1 MRGQRADYVYLD
13 EVDYMSPADFD
24 SVTAIAA
31 ERTDIGIC
39 MSSTPTGKRSQF
51 WKACTNPKMGYKEHY
66 HPSTHNPNWCDAM
79 EAEFRTQL
87 SEQGYI
93 HEILAEFGE
102 EETGVFNKDK
112 VDKAMEYEYYAY
124 NELDYYQKIRCKDNG
139 IMPKMYLYPKGKRA
153 HINPFR
159 TMGVDWDKYQASS
172 SIIILDYD
180 MITDKFK
187 VIKRIEVPKSEYS
200 YDNAVNLIIELN
212 EQYNPAW
219 IYVDRGAAEYQLE
232 KLHMYGDEHP
242 SSGLKNKVKGWQFKN
257 SIDIIDPIT
266 FETNREPMKPFMVN
280 QLAIAF
286 DRERMILSPFD
297 EVLHKQLIDY
307 SVEKI
312 SQSGQPIF
320 TSENEHFVDAL
331 GLAYLA
337 MVLEFKELTNMMKDP
352 ETTNKIAH
360 SNKNI
365 VTVGLNSVFN
375 DLNTN
380 KVINYD
386 NLNIPKIDTDDRRGD
401 RPSQFKVNTSY
412 RKNKSYSNW
421 GSRSFG
427 KCGSF
432 KRNSW

>member
-1 MRGQRADYVYLD
+1 MSEYCF
-13 EVDYMSPADFD
+13 EVVA
-24 SVTAIAA
+24 AIAI
-31 ERTDIGIC
+31 ERSEIGITC
-39 MSSTPTGKRSQF
+39 SSTPLGKRSHF
-51 WKACTNPKMGYKEHY
+51 YRMCTDPKMNYSQHF
-66 HPSTHNPNWCDAM
+66 HPSTHNPNWNDQM
-79 EAEFRTQL
+79 EAELRAQL
-87 SEQGYI
+87 TAEGYV
-93 HEILAEFGE
+93 HEVLAEFGTQ
-102 EETGVFNKDK
+102 ETGVFDKDK
-112 VDKAMEYEYYAY
+112 IDAAMQVLDYAY
-124 NELDYYQKIRCKDNG
+124 NELDFFQQKKIIEENREQ
-139 IMPKMYLYPKGKRA
+139 PLMYMYNKSFKAPA
-153 HINPFR
+153 NVFR

-286 DRERMILSPFD
+286 ERERMILSPFD

-432 KRNSW
+432 RRNSW